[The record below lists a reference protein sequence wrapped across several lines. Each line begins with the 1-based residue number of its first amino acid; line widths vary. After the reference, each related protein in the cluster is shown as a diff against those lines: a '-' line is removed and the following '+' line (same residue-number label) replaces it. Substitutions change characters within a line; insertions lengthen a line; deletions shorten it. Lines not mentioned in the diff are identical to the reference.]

1 MSDIIFNVIDWNSK
15 DDIED
20 EEEETDESSF
30 VIEAFGKTKDNQS
43 VYLKINNFTP
53 YFYVEIPKRWQ
64 DMHIKKFLNHIKVSK
79 NAKT

>member
-30 VIEAFGKTKDNQS
+30 V
-43 VYLKINNFTP
+43 
-53 YFYVEIPKRWQ
+53 
-64 DMHIKKFLNHIKVSK
+64 
-79 NAKT
+79 